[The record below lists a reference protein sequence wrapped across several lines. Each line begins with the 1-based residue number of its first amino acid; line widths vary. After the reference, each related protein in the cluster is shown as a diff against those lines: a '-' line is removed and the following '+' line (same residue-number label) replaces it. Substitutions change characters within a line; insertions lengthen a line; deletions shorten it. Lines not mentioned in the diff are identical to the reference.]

1 MTGKPIDISRTIEP
15 GALVYPGDPPLEARP
30 LCRIG
35 PDSAFNLLELRW
47 TTHFLTHLDAPL
59 HFFEGAPSVAE
70 IPPERLISEAL
81 VIGVDGPAVLPG
93 HIPAAAAGLAL
104 LFRTRHS
111 ADWDP
116 RAYDR
121 DHVYISAAAA
131 QCMVERGVRLAG
143 VDYLSVDRF
152 GDEDYP
158 VHRILLGHGV
168 LILEGLDLRSA
179 PPGRY
184 TLIALPLKIA
194 AGDGS
199 PVRAV
204 LLPR

>member
-1 MTGKPIDISRTIEP
+1 MTGRPIDISRTIEP

-35 PDSAFNLLELRW
+35 PGSPFNLLELRW

-59 HFFEGAPSVAE
+59 HFFEGAASVAE
-70 IPPERLISEAL
+70 IPPERLIGQAL
-81 VIGVDGPAVLPG
+81 VISVDGPAVLAE
-93 HIPAAAAGLAL
+93 HIPASAAGVSL

-111 ADWDP
+111 SDWDP
-116 RAYDR
+116 QIYDR
-121 DHVYISAAAA
+121 DHVYISPAAARL
-131 QCMVERGVRLAG
+131 MVERGVRLAG

-158 VHRILLGHGV
+158 VHRTLLGHGV

-179 PPGRY
+179 PPGSY

-194 AGDGS
+194 GGDGS